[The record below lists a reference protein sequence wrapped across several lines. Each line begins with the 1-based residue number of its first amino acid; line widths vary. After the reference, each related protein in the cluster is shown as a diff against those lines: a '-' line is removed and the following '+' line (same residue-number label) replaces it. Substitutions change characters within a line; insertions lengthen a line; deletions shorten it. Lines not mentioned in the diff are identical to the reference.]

1 METRACSEGTSVLV
15 ERQVVWN
22 EVPGTR
28 ITLID
33 IPLVIPSGQTG
44 PPVKS
49 LHSLQNN
56 HYQD

>member
-1 METRACSEGTSVLV
+1 METRACSGGTSVLV
-15 ERQVVWN
+15 ERRVVWH